1 MEGVAQYH
9 TKLGTYDGKSQ
20 LDLWVLDQ
28 TGFAS
33 WQLSDEQTHQHPC
46 QQLPVSAAL
55 EPELEILV
63 LELVDSEP
71 ETSALGPEATEVAEH
86 YNRKDSDN
94 QDVA

>member
-1 MEGVAQYH
+1 MVGVAQYH
-9 TKLGTYDGKSQ
+9 TRQGMGAGKSQ
-20 LDLWVLDQ
+20 LVPQVLDQ

-55 EPELEILV
+55 EPELEIL
-63 LELVDSEP
+63 ELVDSEP
-71 ETSALGPEATEVAEH
+71 ETSTLGPEAIEVAEH
-86 YNRKDSDN
+86 YNCKDSDT